1 MILNAF
7 SVLAAFAA
15 LLRVALGLV
24 VVFVGVRAIRRR
36 RRAAPGTDEN
46 RFYLL
51 VSMSATLLGL
61 ALVSWPLLYLVLQSY
76 VPQWPGVMCIQGVTR
91 IGTGSVGAA
100 SYLPGLVGFLEV
112 TKPALVFVSGA
123 WLVLHFAN
131 RRDRVGALLGRALWA
146 LLLCGV
152 WATVDGAAELAYLII
167 PKQETTL
174 AAGCCAVEPAL
185 LSVAGPFRPP
195 LPGSPSAGSHT
206 WLGVAFYSLGA
217 ALVVIL
223 SVALRRAARGGTPWL
238 VLALAGALVSLPLG
252 VAFLGAVAAPAFL
265 RLPYHR
271 CGYCLISSAPESLVG
286 IGLYVVGAFGV
297 GWACIARW
305 LGTTAAEP
313 AELSLPLLR
322 MARFGYLA
330 ALLMMAG
337 RLVIS

>member
-7 SVLAAFAA
+7 SVLAVFAA
-15 LLRVALGLV
+15 LLRVVLGLV
-24 VVFVGVRAIRRR
+24 VVFVGVRAIRRH
-36 RRAAPGTDEN
+36 RRAAAGTDEN

-61 ALVSWPLLYLVLQSY
+61 VLVSWPLLYLVLQSY
-76 VPQWPGVMCIQGVTR
+76 VPQWPGVMCIRGVTR

-112 TKPALVFVSGA
+112 TKPALIFVSGA

-131 RRDRVGALLGRALWA
+131 RRDRVGALMGRAFWA

-167 PKQETTL
+167 PKQEASL
-174 AAGCCAVEPAL
+174 AAGCCSVEPAL

-195 LPGSPSAGSHT
+195 LPGSASVEDHT
-206 WLGVAFYSLGA
+206 WLGVAFFSLGA

-223 SVALRRAARGGTPWL
+223 SLALRRAARGGTPWL
-238 VLALAGALVSLPLG
+238 ALALVGALVSLPLG

-265 RLPYHR
+265 RLPYHQ
-271 CGYCLISSAPESLVG
+271 CGYCLIASAPESLVG
-286 IGLYVVGAFGV
+286 IALYVGGAFGI

-305 LGTTAAEP
+305 LGTTAADRSD
-313 AELSLPLLR
+313 LSLPLLR
-322 MARFGYLA
+322 VARFGYLA
-330 ALLMMAG
+330 SLLMMTG